1 MLAHLKLCNASLEVL
16 WNFPAC
22 CSWVFHLKPH
32 ILESISNLQE
42 NCKCHCGVNSISKR
56 MLSGVADTHI
66 AMDLTAMQF
75 HNVKEYN
82 CRKGLHVCVCVG
94 GTLSCQHFIR
104 ILTSSLF
111 GTVIEI
117 KLDAIC
123 ISHLIST
130 ICHSF
135 SFGTSGPFET
145 NMTDIQ
151 IWFAVFSEGFTLLMF
166 VCKWQPCILK
176 VFAYVVH
183 VRGCRVHWQRWSMC
197 SHWKSTEYEQVFLM
211 KRRQ

>member
-1 MLAHLKLCNASLEVL
+1 MLFVSVTFETSHFGEHQQLAGKLQNVIVVSIQYLSACFQAWQTLTWPWIWQLCNFIMWKST
-16 WNFPAC
+16 
-22 CSWVFHLKPH
+22 
-32 ILESISNLQE
+32 I
-42 NCKCHCGVNSISKR
+42 
-56 MLSGVADTHI
+56 VA
-66 AMDLTAMQF
+66 
-75 HNVKEYN
+75 
-82 CRKGLHVCVCVG
+82 HVCLG

-117 KLDAIC
+117 KLHAIC